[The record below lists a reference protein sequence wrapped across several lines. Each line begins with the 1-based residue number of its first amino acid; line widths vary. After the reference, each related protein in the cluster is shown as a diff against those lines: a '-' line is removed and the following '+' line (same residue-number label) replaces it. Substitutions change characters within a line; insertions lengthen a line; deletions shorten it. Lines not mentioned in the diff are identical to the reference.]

1 MVRAWVRVRVRVSG
15 RVRGGLGVRVQV
27 RASVRA
33 SVRGRAG
40 ERLEGVFKEALDEP
54 IGNLVD
60 LLLRCG
66 RELSRCVHSAQPLLL
81 HVWGSGGG
89 RVRARGGLELAHPTP
104 TPTPSSGLRLSWGR

>member
-60 LLLRCG
+60 FLLRCG
-66 RELSRCVHSAQPLLL
+66 WELSRCVHSAQPLLL
-81 HVWGSGGG
+81 HV
-89 RVRARGGLELAHPTP
+89 
-104 TPTPSSGLRLSWGR
+104 